1 MSATHHRLE
10 ICFALAAVTVLVA
23 AYALAQGPSDTDT
36 LRAMAE
42 LDAAN
47 AQADAAFERMD
58 RAAAVL
64 CQAEHGPGSTHVWT
78 ADNQLVCYPAT
89 VPSYPLQGGVKLA
102 SSI

>member
-1 MSATHHRLE
+1 MSPTRQRLQL
-10 ICFALAAVTVLVA
+10 CLTLAAAAVLVA

-58 RAAAVL
+58 RAASAL

-89 VPSYPLQGGVKLA
+89 LPSYPRAPALLA
-102 SSI
+102 SSN